1 MDIAQTVDLF
11 SEKKDGCRANSKN
24 GKCIKKDGVVTKS
37 RSTRRETQ
45 KIEEKRWGLNKLQI
59 CIKKKGVEKEQ
70 YK

>member
-1 MDIAQTVDLF
+1 MH
-11 SEKKDGCRANSKN
+11 KKDR
-24 GKCIKKDGVVTKS
+24 VVTKS
-37 RSTRRETQ
+37 RSIRRETQ